1 MVEVVSGSA
10 VIVCAHV
17 ANGEPVLLAMRT
29 EPESEYDSGWQFL
42 CNCHEENWEDAKVFS
57 VSEALDLEPSLEGFI
72 DLPPDVT
79 IVRDDVSSAWK
90 KV

>member
-1 MVEVVSGSA
+1 MVEVVRGSA

-17 ANGEPVLLAMRT
+17 ANGAPVLLAMRT
-29 EPESEYDSGWQFL
+29 KPQGEYDSGWQLL
-42 CNCHEENWEDAKVFS
+42 CNCHEENWEDAKVCS
-57 VSEALDLEPSLEGFI
+57 VSEALDLEPSLKGFI

-79 IVRDDVSSAWK
+79 IIRDDVSSAWK